1 MMKTSN
7 NAYSWIYDIKGN
19 TGSLFFILGMCALEG
34 EEIALRHADFLKK
47 LSVKMGF
54 KLIFK
59 AAFDK
64 ANRLS
69 ITGGRGIGLES
80 SLAIFEKIRREF
92 EVPIITDVHETA
104 QVLQVADVVDVL
116 QIPAMLCRQTDLVV
130 AAAQT
135 GKPVHLKKGQFL
147 APDNMPSI
155 VKKAAATGNDHIW
168 LCERGTTFGYHD
180 LVVDYRNFAIMK
192 ETGYPVVFDVT
203 HAVQRPGAM
212 GTSTGGDR
220 RLVPPLAVS
229 AVAQGIAGIFMEV
242 HECPEKA
249 VSDGPNSIR
258 LSDLEA
264 LIGYLQGLDAWTKEH
279 QIPPCP

>member
-1 MMKTSN
+1 MKTSN

-19 TGSLFFILGMCALEG
+19 EGSLFFILGMCALEG

-69 ITGGRGIGLES
+69 INGGRGIGLDA

-92 EVPIITDVHETA
+92 EVPVITDVHETS
-104 QVLQVADVVDVL
+104 QVWQVADVVDVL

-130 AAAQT
+130 AAAET

-155 VKKAAATGNDHIW
+155 VQKAAATGNNNIW

-258 LSDLEA
+258 LSDLEV
-264 LIGYLQGLDAWTKEH
+264 LIGYLQHLDYFTKER
-279 QIPPCP
+279 QIPACP